1 MLGNTILQAF
11 IVDKIDDIKAQNIT
25 TLDVRGKSTIT
36 DYLVICTGTSS
47 RHVMSIADHLL
58 EQARAAGIDT
68 LGSEGRD
75 TGEWIVVD
83 LGETIVHVMQEES
96 RELYQLEKLWS

>member
-1 MLGNTILQAF
+1 LLGNTILQAF